1 MTHPQRYLGV
11 AVKRV
16 TIVAG
21 LSVTRHFFCPGVTNE
36 LKKYDAY

>member
-21 LSVTRHFFCPGVTNE
+21 LSVTKDTLSVPVLLMN
-36 LKKYDAY
+36 